1 MPTLLCLAT
10 FAAPRARAVAA
21 TAGEDAAALGVQL
34 LLIEDVREFPQATEV
49 GAIRFA
55 CAQDQAVLGQFFEKR
70 GARYRPQLVHKY
82 QNYKACHVYYEQT
95 IPGFRALPD
104 NRPIIGLASG
114 IDPASLVGGR
124 KNIGD
129 SLDVAREVLKR
140 IPRPLDVTFTLTDE
154 FERDYWPESLAKA
167 FPDSKHHFKL
177 IQSEAKSTHPWG
189 QDFIKAGSVNG
200 ELRVLTPRRLFEGR
214 EEDGDLYRP
223 LLEAM
228 KDGPYVRSKLSWE
241 GGDLQFIA
249 DPKDP
254 SRTILFHGGASHDY
268 WGSNLK
274 HEESSYVLQVEF
286 GADAAVDM
294 SSVGPHADYLA
305 AFVPEANLVLM
316 AEPVTGDLELA
327 FVLAGELRKMY
338 GAREP
343 DELRVL
349 ESLLQQ
355 AKGPDPSPQT
365 LEQIRSRVRTLLGKV
380 PSIEALVP
388 EPLQKR
394 LDAHNEQY
402 CPKDPTQCYVGEGKR
417 RMRRVDPD
425 LMKAVYDT
433 AADSSMEPM
442 VAQRF
447 LRLIESQLPND
458 PDTISVRIE
467 EQVSKVRKLGFKI
480 ARVPYLYSPEESD
493 WPGISYTNSLLFEK
507 TLFVPA
513 AGLGEAEEKIFRQIG
528 KKLPTGYEVVP
539 VYARFGLMNNGG
551 VHCVFGIIREPSSR
565 QETSE
570 TGQ

>member
-1 MPTLLCLAT
+1 M
-10 FAAPRARAVAA
+10 
-21 TAGEDAAALGVQL
+21 
-34 LLIEDVREFPQATEV
+34 
-49 GAIRFA
+49 
-55 CAQDQAVLGQFFEKR
+55 
-70 GARYRPQLVHKY
+70 HKY
-82 QNYKACHVYYEQT
+82 QNYKACHVFYEQT

-104 NRPIIGLASG
+104 NRPITGLASG
-114 IDPASLVGGR
+114 VDPASLVGGR
-124 KNIGD
+124 KQIGD
-129 SLDVAREVLKR
+129 SLDVARAVLER

-154 FERDYWPESLAKA
+154 FERDYWPDALAKA
-167 FPDSKHHFKL
+167 FPESRHHFKL
-177 IQSEAKSTHPWG
+177 IESEAKSTHPWG
-189 QDFIKAGSVNG
+189 QDFVKAGSVNG

-228 KDGPYVRSKLSWE
+228 KEGPYVRSKLSWE
-241 GGDLQFIA
+241 GGDLQFIS

-294 SSVGPHADYLA
+294 SAVGPHADYLA
-305 AFVPEANLVLM
+305 AFIPEANLVLV
-316 AEPVTGDLELA
+316 AEPVTGDLKLA
-327 FVLAGELRKMY
+327 HALTRELRKVY

-343 DELRVL
+343 DELPVL
-349 ESLLQQ
+349 ESLLRQ
-355 AKGPDPSPQT
+355 AMGPDPLPMA
-365 LEQIRSRVRTLLGKV
+365 LEQIRNRVQALTRKV
-380 PSIEALVP
+380 PSIEAVVP

-394 LDAHNEQY
+394 LEVYNAQH
-402 CPKDPTQCYVGEGKR
+402 CPEDPTQCYVGEGKR
-417 RMRRVDPD
+417 QMRREDPD

-442 VAQRF
+442 VGLRF

-467 EQVSKVRKLGFKI
+467 QQIPKIRKLGFKV
-480 ARVPYLYSPEESD
+480 ARIPYLYSPEESD

-513 AGLGEAEEKIFRQIG
+513 AGLGEAEDAIFEKIRET
-528 KKLPTGYEVVP
+528 LPDGYEVVP

-551 VHCVFGIIREPSSR
+551 VHCVFGVIRDPGRRS
-565 QETSE
+565 QTNA